1 MMKDLGDADRQHG
14 SDDKRYKRLSELIR
28 RFVEQSDK
36 KSVEQCENQK
46 RPSEK
51 YRVGIHHGIVHVWRR
66 ACEKDHSERG
76 QPRHQKECCDLDQAN
91 EEIPRLHDV
100 LLTDRK
106 QRAVKNVVRFPPVL
120 ERLKKSKADKKR
132 A

>member
-1 MMKDLGDADRQHG
+1 MKNLGDANHRYG
-14 SDDKRYKRLSELIR
+14 SDDKRYKRLSELVR
-28 RFVEQSDK
+28 CFVEQSDK
-36 KSVEQCENQK
+36 KGVEQCENQK
-46 RPSEK
+46 RPGEK
-51 YRVGIHHGIVHVWRR
+51 YRVGIHHGIVHIWLR
-66 ACEKDHSERG
+66 ACEKSHSEHG
-76 QPRHQKECCDLDQAN
+76 QPRHQKGCYDLNQAN

-120 ERLKKSKADKKR
+120 ERLKKSKADKKC